1 MAQIGKVNSLKAL
14 RSVSIGFFLDGG
26 TLGDLLLPQ
35 KYVPENLAVG
45 DQVDVFVYL
54 DSEDRLIATT
64 EAPFAQ
70 VGDFALLKAV
80 AVNKFGAFLDWGL
93 VKNLMVPF
101 GEQKERIV
109 EGKHYLVYVYIDD
122 NTKRLVASTKIEKFL
137 DNLPPDYKTGEQ
149 VQLIIAGKT
158 EIGYK
163 AVINNLHTGMLYFN
177 QVFSTLT
184 LGQKL
189 TGYIQKVREDD
200 KIDLQLQKIG
210 YEKIVDISEI
220 IIDKLKENKGYL
232 AVTDK
237 SSSDE
242 IALLF
247 GMSKKNFKKS
257 IGALYKNRLIIL
269 ENDGIRLV

>member
-184 LGQKL
+184 LGQKI

-210 YEKIVDISEI
+210 YEKIGDISEI